1 VDKPLVLLADDNE
14 ATCTLIHAI
23 LRRDFVVDV
32 ANDGREAIAK
42 LTNRR
47 YSVILIDLLMPIV
60 DGFGVLD
67 FLHHND
73 AQSLSSVIVITASSR
88 RETERAGNYAVR
100 CVIAKPFEVG
110 VLLAAVKECAALNP
124 PDPDR

>member
-1 VDKPLVLLADDNE
+1 
-14 ATCTLIHAI
+14 LIHAI

-42 LTNRR
+42 LGNRQ
-47 YSVILIDLLMPIV
+47 YAVILVDLLMPIV

-67 FLHHND
+67 YLQQND
-73 AQSLSSVIVITASSR
+73 TQSLARVIVITASSR
-88 RETERAGNYAVR
+88 REMERAGTYAVR

-110 VLLAAVKECAALNP
+110 VLLAAVKECAAR
-124 PDPDR
+124 DPEDR